1 MSDGS
6 PSEHTEHRDAGLR
19 FFGEISVI
27 NLKSRL
33 DRRRAVAAELAAIG
47 LVTRDVT
54 WFDAVRPDDPGGF
67 ESIGARGCFL
77 SQLGVLKAAAAR
89 GAQSVLILEDDVAF
103 APGFG
108 PRMAAIAQDLA
119 ATDWDMFYGGGIV
132 ARTER
137 HSAHL
142 ARVDREVPIGLTH
155 CVAIR
160 GSAIARV
167 AAYLEAQL
175 GRPPGDAAGGPMHV
189 DGSYSWAR
197 RELGLTTFLADPEL
211 CYQRPSRSSIYE
223 LRRWQPFPLAT
234 GVADRLFSLKSYT
247 TKHLKMLRHIVRI
260 R

>member
-1 MSDGS
+1 MGDRSRS
-6 PSEHTEHRDAGLR
+6 EHRDAGLR
-19 FFGEISVI
+19 FFGDISVI
-27 NLKSRL
+27 NLKSRR
-33 DRRRAVAAELAAIG
+33 DRRRAMSAELAAVG
-47 LVTRDVT
+47 LAPREVA

-89 GAQSVLILEDDVAF
+89 GARGVLILEDDVAF

-108 PRMAAIAQDLA
+108 LRMAAIAQDLA
-119 ATDWDMFYGGGIV
+119 ATDWDMFYGGGIA

-142 ARVDREVPIGLTH
+142 VRVDREVPILLAH

-160 GSAIARV
+160 GRAIPRV

-175 GRPPGDAAGGPMHV
+175 GRSPGDPAGGPMHV

-197 RELGLTTFLADPEL
+197 RELGLRTFLADPEL
-211 CYQRPSRSSIYE
+211 CYQRPSRSNIHE
-223 LRRWQPFPLAT
+223 ARRWQSSPLVA
-234 GVADRLFSLKSYT
+234 GIADRMFALKSFT
-247 TKHLKMLRHIVRI
+247 TKCLKMLRHAARA